1 LDNNKRT
8 MYYIRKSAE
17 KWAVH
22 NNFTG
27 KSRSLDESEVQL
39 ILDEFPNL
47 RTGLTK
53 SHSMT
58 YFRNRIKSISD
69 LP

>member
-1 LDNNKRT
+1 

-17 KWAVH
+17 RWAVT

-27 KSRSLDESEVQL
+27 KSRPLNDDEVRQ
-39 ILDEFPNL
+39 ILNEFPNL
-47 RTGLTK
+47 KNGTERSSSLTF
-53 SHSMT
+53 
-58 YFRNRIKSISD
+58 FRNRIKSISD

>member
-1 LDNNKRT
+1 
-8 MYYIRKSAE
+8 MYYIRKSAQ

-27 KSRSLDESEVQL
+27 KSRSLNDEEVRS
-39 ILDEFPNL
+39 ILNEFPNL
-47 RTGLTK
+47 KNGVEKSSSLTF
-53 SHSMT
+53 
-58 YFRNRIKSISD
+58 FRNRIKSISD